1 MLPTI
6 ALPPDRPDSPDAL
19 AGRVV
24 LITGSGQGIGRA
36 VALACARRGARVVLQ
51 GRRQRKL
58 EAVYDEIL
66 ASGGPEPA
74 IVPLDLARAKD
85 EDYAALAGAI
95 AAQMGRLDGIAH
107 CAVHLEDLRPLDD
120 EPLARW
126 LTVLQVNLAAVAA
139 IDRACGPL
147 LGQAPDA
154 SVVVTV
160 ETHALA
166 PAAYW
171 GSFAIAKQGLLALV
185 AIAAAEWAP
194 RASVRIN
201 ALLPGPVASP
211 QRSRTHPAE
220 DAARLALP
228 EEIAQGYLYLL
239 GPQATG
245 LTGRL
250 LDLTPA
256 G

>member
-1 MLPTI
+1 MLPTL
-6 ALPPDRPDSPDAL
+6 ALPPDRPVAPDAL

-24 LITGSGQGIGRA
+24 LVTGCGQGIGRE
-36 VALACARRGARVVLQ
+36 VALACARAGARVVLH

-66 ASGGPEPA
+66 AAGGPDPA
-74 IVPLDLARAKD
+74 IVPLDLAKAQD

-95 AAQMGRLDGIAH
+95 AGQMGRLDGIAH
-107 CAVHLEDLRPLDD
+107 CAVHLDELRPLDD

-126 LTVLQVNLAAVAA
+126 LTMLRVNLAAVAA
-139 IDRACGPL
+139 IDRACAPL
-147 LGQAPDA
+147 LWQSPDA
-154 SVVVTV
+154 SIVVTV
-160 ETHALA
+160 ESHALA

-185 AIAAAEWAP
+185 AITAAEWAP
-194 RASVRIN
+194 HTTVRIN

-220 DAARLALP
+220 DAARLARP
-228 EEIAQGYLYLL
+228 ESVARGYLYLL

-245 LTGRL
+245 LTGGL
-250 LDLTPA
+250 LDLA
-256 G
+256 GAG